1 MWECMSYLLQIQFQ
15 IHRVFWSQSL
25 GIKPGAEALGSASW
39 DTKESSSQKGARAFS
54 VNLMLGYPRVSGFA
68 RKRFSVRRRGRR
80 LWQRCGFQS
89 GESLVLLGRAK
100 AEVQVLRL
108 PQYRFVGLSWKGF
121 EVECKAQ
128 NPKEAWRFSRVLCEG
143 CCACKAREP
152 TVEAWRFSE
161 SVQVF
166 AEAQFPPRAKPVC
179 AEAKPRAKP
188 VCAEAKPRAKPVC
201 AEAKPRAKPVCA
213 EAKPRAEPVCAEAKP
228 RAEPV
233 CAEAKPRAEQAVCC
247 SVVACVSWSVEWPVA
262 CVSRSVAQHV
272 ACVPWVVVLERE
284 VKEHGN
290 DDHSEPCVE
299 LVRGCATGG
308 CDDDVSE
315 PPKVNPHRLC
325 ALRGLPVV
333 IPVPDEDEELI
344 PASMP
349 EPVGSREPPS
359 GPGPELEQPEPDEDP
374 EPELHV
380 PLGDKEYQEHVA
392 KGHQPYL
399 PSCSLCVSSRG
410 VIPARRRRDPAIPQ
424 ASFLSDFL
432 FFTKDLK
439 VCLVVHELSGYC
451 FGVPFATGEDPVRV
465 AKAINAELSFAGVQG
480 QHMVLRMDN
489 ESTLQALWN
498 RAGKDRTFPALSL
511 HIDSVAKGRPQQ
523 KGQVEVSVRH
533 FKEAFW
539 VNWLTLETALEKKL
553 RLGGLLYKE
562 ALRYVGRTRNL
573 HATSKSQTTPIERMR
588 RQHLPVATT
597 FPFGCKGF
605 AKPSKSKPEDRGR
618 RLIPCMY
625 LGPGK
630 PNGGGVRVL
639 PLDRPDEV
647 EVMAAFRPELPYV
660 YPEDV
665 VIGTSDAGAQVR
677 QDVLERPVAYELKPP
692 EPYQPGDEPAGSLV
706 EKGPLEGQG
715 ASDEELMEYS
725 PDAEDFAV
733 EPPPEGP
740 PVGVNEA
747 PPLFDVD
754 MQPDDEDDP
763 MDVAISWLQD
773 HALYSMCS
781 RPEVVFA
788 AKSTE
793 GFRGSGL
800 EFTLKFGGSKVKV
813 QVPSGAADE
822 YTGEVLEERKLGEGM
837 RLEMEELDNF
847 GVCQVV
853 SEKEAFRLVRE
864 AKRRILSTRWVLHYK
879 DGHKRV
885 RCRLV
890 VRDFK
895 GPTSALADGIYS
907 PTTTLESVRCL
918 LGMYAHFGGQVIS
931 GDISVA
937 FMQAR
942 LFSTEVVKLP
952 ENCRTVSGERVH
964 CLLKRAVNGLRIGP
978 LAWFRELGE
987 TLRKLGFSVTAD
999 STVYRKVI
1007 KEKGQDA
1014 IVLVLAY
1021 VDDILVFSTVA
1032 KVAEKVFE
1040 ELSKVFKMKRTGT
1053 LLPGQQSVISF
1064 LGRNIYQKKDGALY
1078 FGLKPGMLQGCAEE
1092 YQISKG
1098 AKLPKLERLWTSVES
1113 TPITHDAY
1121 QRYRRVLGKLSWLAL
1136 TRADLQFAV
1145 GFLARSQS
1153 NPDSRSEAC
1162 IRAVLR
1168 WTLTLGNR
1176 VQRIPAQWVNYHPS
1190 ENTRVIDCFCDA
1202 SWNLPSVSGAIICWQ
1217 CNLLKSFSRKQT
1229 VVALSSA
1236 EAELSALV
1244 ETVKEALFAGL
1255 LQQSFLEGLPEDD
1268 TGSFVIRIFTDS
1280 ESAKAIASMEGLLR
1294 RVRHLELR
1302 CAYLQQKVQSGRVI
1316 LEFVAGAYNASDGL
1330 TKSMVFQEQLDN
1342 LYEVTGLVEFEE
1354 ELSDFE
1360 LERLTA
1366 KEPVS
1371 RSFVPL
1377 EYVELCEAVAKNRV
1391 PFVVVELFC
1400 QEESALKRACE
1411 KLGVAYVG
1419 ITEKLNFCAEQTQCF
1434 LKELFSVLSC
1444 GLQTK
1449 IYCHISTPCTIG
1461 CRLRHR
1467 GWRKYSQKKWEEKQ
1481 SLHKRAWE
1489 LLRGLLVP
1497 FAQSERLLLT
1507 QEWPLQ
1513 NDLWKDPLY
1522 LQVASELRLLEGICV
1537 DRCAYDCVF
1546 KRWYFA
1552 TNSKCWVQVFPKRK
1566 CDQVHEH
1573 VQVELKESGFY
1584 PEKLGL
1590 ELVKSAQKTLGAA
1603 SVQEGV

>member
-1 MWECMSYLLQIQFQ
+1 M
-15 IHRVFWSQSL
+15 
-25 GIKPGAEALGSASW
+25 
-39 DTKESSSQKGARAFS
+39 
-54 VNLMLGYPRVSGFA
+54 
-68 RKRFSVRRRGRR
+68 
-80 LWQRCGFQS
+80 
-89 GESLVLLGRAK
+89 LLGRAK

-166 AEAQFPPRAKPVC
+166 AEAQFPPRA
-179 AEAKPRAKP
+179 
-188 VCAEAKPRAKPVC
+188 
-201 AEAKPRAKPVCA
+201 
-213 EAKPRAEPVCAEAKP
+213 EPVCAEAKP

-233 CAEAKPRAEQAVCC
+233 CAEAQPRAEQAVCC

-262 CVSRSVAQHV
+262 RVSWSVAQHV

-299 LVRGCATGG
+299 PVRGCATGG

-315 PPKVNPHRLC
+315 PPKGNPHRLC

-392 KGHQPYL
+392 RGHQPYL

-432 FFTKDLK
+432 FFTKDLR

-747 PPLFDVD
+747 PPWFDVD

-793 GFRGSGL
+793 GSRGSGL

-822 YTGEVLEERKLGEGM
+822 YTGEVLEEKKLGVGM

-964 CLLKRAVNGLRIGP
+964 CLLKRAMNGLRIGP

-1316 LEFVAGAYNASDGL
+1316 LKFVAGAYNASDGL

-1366 KEPVS
+1366 EEPVS

-1566 CDQVHEH
+1566 YDQVHEH

-1603 SVQEGV
+1603 SVQEGGVKFPFAASGGPCWSVGWCPGFLLGKGSGVVGAVWREALPQSFWVQAPQAYW

>member
-1 MWECMSYLLQIQFQ
+1 MHPTCYRSSS
-15 IHRVFWSQSL
+15 RATAFWSQSL
-25 GIKPGAEALGSASW
+25 GIKPGAEALGFRAKGSASRA
-39 DTKESSSQKGARAFS
+39 TKGSASRSTKGSASRSTKGGTSRANKEGIFGATKGSSSQKGARAFS
-54 VNLMLGYPRVSGFA
+54 VNLILGYPRVSVFA

-80 LWQRCGFQS
+80 LWQRFGFQS

-108 PQYRFVGLSWKGF
+108 PQYRLVGLSWKGF

-161 SVQVF
+161 CVQVF
-166 AEAQFPPRAKPVC
+166 AEAQCPLRAKPVC
-179 AEAKPRAKP
+179 AEAKLSPRAEPVCSEAKCPSRAEP
-188 VCAEAKPRAKPVC
+188 VCAEAKLP
-201 AEAKPRAKPVCA
+201 
-213 EAKPRAEPVCAEAKP
+213 PRAEPVCAEAKP
-228 RAEPV
+228 RAEPRS
-233 CAEAKPRAEQAVCC
+233 RAQQAVCC
-247 SVVACVSWSVEWPVA
+247 SRVVGAGVAWVKGCCSVSWSVERHVACVSWSVD
-262 CVSRSVAQHV
+262 QHV

-290 DDHSEPCVE
+290 DDNPEPCVE
-299 LVRGCATGG
+299 LVRGCTTGG
-308 CDDDVSE
+308 CDENVSE
-315 PPKVNPHRLC
+315 PPKVNQHRLC

-349 EPVGSREPPS
+349 EPVGSEEPTS
-359 GPGPELEQPEPDEDP
+359 GPGPELEQPKPDEDP

-392 KGHQPYL
+392 RGHQPYL
-399 PSCSLCVSSRG
+399 PSCTLCVSSRG

-432 FFTKDLK
+432 FFTKDLR

-523 KGQVEVSVRH
+523 KGQVEVGVRH

-763 MDVAISWLQD
+763 TEVAISWLQD

-793 GFRGSGL
+793 GSRGSGL

-813 QVPSGAADE
+813 EVPSGAADE
-822 YTGEVLEERKLGEGM
+822 YTGEVLEEKKLGEGM

-847 GVCQVV
+847 GVWQVV

-879 DGHKRV
+879 DGHRRV

-942 LFSTEVVKLP
+942 Q
-952 ENCRTVSGERVH
+952 
-964 CLLKRAVNGLRIGP
+964 
-978 LAWFRELGE
+978 LG
-987 TLRKLGFSVTAD
+987 
-999 STVYRKVI
+999 
-1007 KEKGQDA
+1007 
-1014 IVLVLAY
+1014 
-1021 VDDILVFSTVA
+1021 
-1032 KVAEKVFE
+1032 
-1040 ELSKVFKMKRTGT
+1040 
-1053 LLPGQQSVISF
+1053 SF
-1064 LGRNIYQKKDGALY
+1064 L
-1078 FGLKPGMLQGCAEE
+1078 
-1092 YQISKG
+1092 
-1098 AKLPKLERLWTSVES
+1098 
-1113 TPITHDAY
+1113 
-1121 QRYRRVLGKLSWLAL
+1121 
-1136 TRADLQFAV
+1136 
-1145 GFLARSQS
+1145 
-1153 NPDSRSEAC
+1153 
-1162 IRAVLR
+1162 LR
-1168 WTLTLGNR
+1168 W
-1176 VQRIPAQWVNYHPS
+1176 
-1190 ENTRVIDCFCDA
+1190 
-1202 SWNLPSVSGAIICWQ
+1202 
-1217 CNLLKSFSRKQT
+1217 
-1229 VVALSSA
+1229 
-1236 EAELSALV
+1236 
-1244 ETVKEALFAGL
+1244 
-1255 LQQSFLEGLPEDD
+1255 
-1268 TGSFVIRIFTDS
+1268 
-1280 ESAKAIASMEGLLR
+1280 
-1294 RVRHLELR
+1294 
-1302 CAYLQQKVQSGRVI
+1302 
-1316 LEFVAGAYNASDGL
+1316 
-1330 TKSMVFQEQLDN
+1330 
-1342 LYEVTGLVEFEE
+1342 
-1354 ELSDFE
+1354 
-1360 LERLTA
+1360 
-1366 KEPVS
+1366 
-1371 RSFVPL
+1371 
-1377 EYVELCEAVAKNRV
+1377 
-1391 PFVVVELFC
+1391 
-1400 QEESALKRACE
+1400 
-1411 KLGVAYVG
+1411 
-1419 ITEKLNFCAEQTQCF
+1419 
-1434 LKELFSVLSC
+1434 
-1444 GLQTK
+1444 
-1449 IYCHISTPCTIG
+1449 
-1461 CRLRHR
+1461 
-1467 GWRKYSQKKWEEKQ
+1467 
-1481 SLHKRAWE
+1481 
-1489 LLRGLLVP
+1489 
-1497 FAQSERLLLT
+1497 
-1507 QEWPLQ
+1507 
-1513 NDLWKDPLY
+1513 
-1522 LQVASELRLLEGICV
+1522 
-1537 DRCAYDCVF
+1537 
-1546 KRWYFA
+1546 
-1552 TNSKCWVQVFPKRK
+1552 
-1566 CDQVHEH
+1566 
-1573 VQVELKESGFY
+1573 
-1584 PEKLGL
+1584 
-1590 ELVKSAQKTLGAA
+1590 
-1603 SVQEGV
+1603 

>member
-1 MWECMSYLLQIQFQ
+1 M
-15 IHRVFWSQSL
+15 
-25 GIKPGAEALGSASW
+25 
-39 DTKESSSQKGARAFS
+39 
-54 VNLMLGYPRVSGFA
+54 
-68 RKRFSVRRRGRR
+68 
-80 LWQRCGFQS
+80 
-89 GESLVLLGRAK
+89 
-100 AEVQVLRL
+100 
-108 PQYRFVGLSWKGF
+108 
-121 EVECKAQ
+121 
-128 NPKEAWRFSRVLCEG
+128 
-143 CCACKAREP
+143 
-152 TVEAWRFSE
+152 
-161 SVQVF
+161 
-166 AEAQFPPRAKPVC
+166 
-179 AEAKPRAKP
+179 
-188 VCAEAKPRAKPVC
+188 
-201 AEAKPRAKPVCA
+201 
-213 EAKPRAEPVCAEAKP
+213 
-228 RAEPV
+228 
-233 CAEAKPRAEQAVCC
+233 
-247 SVVACVSWSVEWPVA
+247 
-262 CVSRSVAQHV
+262 
-272 ACVPWVVVLERE
+272 
-284 VKEHGN
+284 
-290 DDHSEPCVE
+290 
-299 LVRGCATGG
+299 
-308 CDDDVSE
+308 
-315 PPKVNPHRLC
+315 
-325 ALRGLPVV
+325 
-333 IPVPDEDEELI
+333 
-344 PASMP
+344 
-349 EPVGSREPPS
+349 
-359 GPGPELEQPEPDEDP
+359 
-374 EPELHV
+374 
-380 PLGDKEYQEHVA
+380 
-392 KGHQPYL
+392 
-399 PSCSLCVSSRG
+399 
-410 VIPARRRRDPAIPQ
+410 
-424 ASFLSDFL
+424 
-432 FFTKDLK
+432 
-439 VCLVVHELSGYC
+439 
-451 FGVPFATGEDPVRV
+451 
-465 AKAINAELSFAGVQG
+465 
-480 QHMVLRMDN
+480 
-489 ESTLQALWN
+489 
-498 RAGKDRTFPALSL
+498 
-511 HIDSVAKGRPQQ
+511 
-523 KGQVEVSVRH
+523 
-533 FKEAFW
+533 
-539 VNWLTLETALEKKL
+539 
-553 RLGGLLYKE
+553 
-562 ALRYVGRTRNL
+562 
-573 HATSKSQTTPIERMR
+573 
-588 RQHLPVATT
+588 
-597 FPFGCKGF
+597 
-605 AKPSKSKPEDRGR
+605 
-618 RLIPCMY
+618 
-625 LGPGK
+625 
-630 PNGGGVRVL
+630 
-639 PLDRPDEV
+639 
-647 EVMAAFRPELPYV
+647 
-660 YPEDV
+660 
-665 VIGTSDAGAQVR
+665 
-677 QDVLERPVAYELKPP
+677 
-692 EPYQPGDEPAGSLV
+692 
-706 EKGPLEGQG
+706 
-715 ASDEELMEYS
+715 
-725 PDAEDFAV
+725 
-733 EPPPEGP
+733 
-740 PVGVNEA
+740 
-747 PPLFDVD
+747 
-754 MQPDDEDDP
+754 
-763 MDVAISWLQD
+763 
-773 HALYSMCS
+773 
-781 RPEVVFA
+781 
-788 AKSTE
+788 
-793 GFRGSGL
+793 
-800 EFTLKFGGSKVKV
+800 
-813 QVPSGAADE
+813 
-822 YTGEVLEERKLGEGM
+822 
-837 RLEMEELDNF
+837 
-847 GVCQVV
+847 
-853 SEKEAFRLVRE
+853 
-864 AKRRILSTRWVLHYK
+864 
-879 DGHKRV
+879 
-885 RCRLV
+885 
-890 VRDFK
+890 
-895 GPTSALADGIYS
+895 
-907 PTTTLESVRCL
+907 
-918 LGMYAHFGGQVIS
+918 IS

-964 CLLKRAVNGLRIGP
+964 CLLKRAMNGLRIGP

-1113 TPITHDAY
+1113 TPITPDAY

-1176 VQRIPAQWVNYHPS
+1176 VQRIPARWVNYHPS

-1244 ETVKEALFAGL
+1244 ERVKEALFAGL
-1255 LQQSFLEGLPEDD
+1255 LQQSFLEGLPEND

-1366 KEPVS
+1366 EEPVS

>member
-1 MWECMSYLLQIQFQ
+1 M
-15 IHRVFWSQSL
+15 
-25 GIKPGAEALGSASW
+25 
-39 DTKESSSQKGARAFS
+39 
-54 VNLMLGYPRVSGFA
+54 
-68 RKRFSVRRRGRR
+68 
-80 LWQRCGFQS
+80 
-89 GESLVLLGRAK
+89 
-100 AEVQVLRL
+100 
-108 PQYRFVGLSWKGF
+108 
-121 EVECKAQ
+121 
-128 NPKEAWRFSRVLCEG
+128 
-143 CCACKAREP
+143 
-152 TVEAWRFSE
+152 
-161 SVQVF
+161 
-166 AEAQFPPRAKPVC
+166 
-179 AEAKPRAKP
+179 
-188 VCAEAKPRAKPVC
+188 
-201 AEAKPRAKPVCA
+201 
-213 EAKPRAEPVCAEAKP
+213 
-228 RAEPV
+228 
-233 CAEAKPRAEQAVCC
+233 
-247 SVVACVSWSVEWPVA
+247 SWSVD
-262 CVSRSVAQHV
+262 QHV

-290 DDHSEPCVE
+290 DDNPEPCVE
-299 LVRGCATGG
+299 LVCGCTTGG
-308 CDDDVSE
+308 CDENVSE
-315 PPKVNPHRLC
+315 PPKVNQHRLC

-349 EPVGSREPPS
+349 EPVGSEEPTS
-359 GPGPELEQPEPDEDP
+359 GPGPELEQPKPDEDP

-392 KGHQPYL
+392 RGHQPYL
-399 PSCSLCVSSRG
+399 PSCTLCVSSRG

-432 FFTKDLK
+432 FFTKDLR

-523 KGQVEVSVRH
+523 KGQVEVGVRH

-763 MDVAISWLQD
+763 MEVAISWLQD

-793 GFRGSGL
+793 GSRGSGL

-813 QVPSGAADE
+813 EVPSGAADE
-822 YTGEVLEERKLGEGM
+822 YTGEVLEEKKLGEGM

-964 CLLKRAVNGLRIGP
+964 CLLKRAMNGLRIGP

-1360 LERLTA
+1360 LGRLTA
-1366 KEPVS
+1366 EEPVS

-1391 PFVVVELFC
+1391 SFVVVELFC

-1449 IYCHISTPCTIG
+1449 IYCHISTPCTTG

-1489 LLRGLLVP
+1489 LLGGLLVP
-1497 FAQSERLLLT
+1497 FAHSERLLLT